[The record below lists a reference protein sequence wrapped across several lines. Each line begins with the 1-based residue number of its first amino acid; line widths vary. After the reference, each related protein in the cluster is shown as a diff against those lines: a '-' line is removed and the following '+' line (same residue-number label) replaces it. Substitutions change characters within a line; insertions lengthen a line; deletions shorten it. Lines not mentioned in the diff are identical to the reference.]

1 MIAAD
6 SSSMVA
12 YFQGEKSSDAIAV
25 AEAIAND
32 KLYLPPVVVTELLS
46 YPKASAAIE
55 PVIAA
60 LPLLPILDGYWER
73 AGKTRRK
80 ILALGL
86 KARLPDTL
94 IAQICI
100 DHQTPLIAN
109 DGDYRHFEKHCGLI
123 LA

>member
-12 YFQGEKSSDAIAV
+12 YFQGEISPDAVAV

-32 KLYLPPVVVTELLS
+32 KLFLPPVVVTELLS
-46 YPKASAAIE
+46 YPKASPAIE

-100 DHQTPLIAN
+100 DHQTALIAS
-109 DGDYRHFEKHCGLI
+109 DGDYRHFQKHCGLI